1 MKNVKEMTDAELD
14 KLRRSTIWWTD
25 KGQRAAQEELKRRT
39 DAVAC
44 EKTVAVDPISADA
57 HYIAQ
62 CARDDAREASGRIV
76 KHLWIIFVLLPIVL
90 GILFMLVK

>member
-25 KGQRAAQEELKRRT
+25 KGQRAVQEELKHRT

-57 HYIAQ
+57 HYIALHS
-62 CARDDAREASGRIV
+62 ALAMTLG
-76 KHLWIIFVLLPIVL
+76 KHQAESSSTCGSFLCCCP
-90 GILFMLVK
+90 